1 MEPWSSIKP
10 PKGMTSYTARLA
22 DPENAYNFYWARNA
36 DRKFVFRFLGHFPE
50 DYFDDTP
57 DMSGIT
63 TIVGSEDEREHI
75 TLILEDKEDA
85 RIFSYLC
92 KSLLEATAIIPS
104 GNDTA
109 AAKIVLTNLRRWQRL
124 LKARGSKLLSLNEQ
138 MGLFGEL
145 LVLEDVFLDNL
156 DPGDAINCW
165 NGPMGDEQ
173 DFGYGDSLV
182 EVKTCRTTRDRE
194 IRISSIAQLDPVS
207 GNIAL
212 VHQTVGV
219 FQDEP
224 PASLSLNGIVAR
236 ISKRLDSASV
246 EIRDLFFVRLL
257 MAGYEQHPEYDK
269 NHFVPVTRRIF
280 AVEGG
285 FPRLGSM
292 DIRPGIS
299 KASYSILVEQ
309 CLPFEM
315 DPGAAIARILKH
327 RDNVTLSEVKADP
340 ETLIRLDESRSLEF
354 KSSLKFCYRSKK
366 PEKYIEEAIL
376 KTIAAFANTDGGIL
390 VIGVDDNNEVQGLE
404 NDFPFLK
411 SPDLDGFG
419 LHLSTMMV
427 NAFGGTFAATRVK
440 SQFIVIEEKDVCLVH
455 IEKSDDLKF
464 VEITNKSG
472 QKSKKL
478 YARIGNSTRE
488 IPTDE
493 IPAYISNRH

>member
-1 MEPWSSIKP
+1 
-10 PKGMTSYTARLA
+10 MTSYTARLA
-22 DPENAYNFYWARNA
+22 DPENAYNFFWARNA

-50 DYFDDTP
+50 NYFDDAP

-63 TIVGSEDEREHI
+63 TIVGSEDDREHI
-75 TLILEDKEDA
+75 TLVLEDKEDA

-156 DPGDAINCW
+156 DPGDAISCW

-182 EVKTCRTTRDRE
+182 EVKTSRTTRDRE
-194 IRISSIAQLDPVS
+194 IKISSIAQLDPVS
-207 GNIAL
+207 GNISL
-212 VHQTVGV
+212 IHQTVGV

-236 ISKRLDSASV
+236 ISERLASASV
-246 EIRDLFFVRLL
+246 DIHDLFFVRLL

-280 AVEGG
+280 AVEGE
-285 FPRLGSM
+285 FPRLGSR
-292 DIRPGIS
+292 DVRPGIS
-299 KASYSILVEQ
+299 KVFYSILVEH
-309 CLPFEM
+309 CLPFEL
-315 DPGAAIARILKH
+315 DPGLAVARILEHKK
-327 RDNVTLSEVKADP
+327 NATLSGITADP
-340 ETLIRLDESRSLEF
+340 RTLIRLDESRSLEF
-354 KSSLKFCYRSKK
+354 KSSLKFCYRTGK
-366 PEKYIEEAIL
+366 PEKYIEEAVL
-376 KTIAAFANTDGGIL
+376 KTIAAFSNSDGGVL
-390 VIGVDDNNEVQGLE
+390 VIGLADNKEILGVDK
-404 NDFPFLK
+404 DFPFLK
-411 SPDLDGFG
+411 TPDLDGFE
-419 LHLSTMMV
+419 LHLSTLLV
-427 NAFGGTFAATRVK
+427 NAFGGAFVATRIK
-440 SQFIVIEEKDVCLVH
+440 TDFIVSEGRDICLVSV
-455 IEKSDDLKF
+455 EKSDELKF
-464 VEITNKSG
+464 VETSSKSG
-472 QKSKKL
+472 RKLKKL
-478 YARIGNSTRE
+478 YVRIGNSSRE

-493 IPAYISNRH
+493 IPAYIATRQ